1 MKTQTNY
8 NEIWPKFA
16 QLVQHAN
23 VANCSFAATEIIRD
37 TNRFIASRKDRM
49 EAEQLV
55 QNRSERLAELIM
67 QLRNVDCGTP
77 DEIRIKKQC
86 LEILVEMKRLTEL
99 APLTVLETAPLIP
112 EIENAQSV
120 AEPKQET
127 ELDREFRRLSSS

>member
-1 MKTQTNY
+1 MTTQKHNR
-8 NEIWPKFA
+8 EIWQKFA

-55 QNRSERLAELIM
+55 QNRSERLVELIM

-112 EIENAQSV
+112 EIENVQSMT
-120 AEPKQET
+120 EPNQES
-127 ELDREFRRLSSS
+127 ELDREFRRLASA